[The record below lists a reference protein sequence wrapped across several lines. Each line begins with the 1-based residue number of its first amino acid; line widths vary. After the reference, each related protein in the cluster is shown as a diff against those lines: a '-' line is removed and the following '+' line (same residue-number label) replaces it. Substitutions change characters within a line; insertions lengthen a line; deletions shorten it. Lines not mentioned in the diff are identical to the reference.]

1 MGVGLFSKGTVAEVF
16 IHLAGFKICCK
27 QQIQPA
33 IIIDVGKVSGKCKVC
48 IAYQICK
55 ACLGIQAFKPDPL
68 RAAYVAPQVG
78 RLFAAQSGAAPGAGL
93 LRLALLELNP
103 AAVLA
108 RSGAITGNAIFR
120 SYQLWLDYFSCFCL
134 VVGNRQTS
142 EVPT

>member
-55 ACLGIQAFKPDPL
+55 ACLGIQTFKPDPL

-78 RLFAAQSGAAPGAGL
+78 WLFAAQSGAAPMVGQH
-93 LRLALLELNP
+93 
-103 AAVLA
+103 VY
-108 RSGAITGNAIFR
+108 GAIFIYIGKSKRPTGKL
-120 SYQLWLDYFSCFCL
+120 YL
-134 VVGNRQTS
+134 
-142 EVPT
+142 